1 MRFMTLIKSA
11 EKMTVGPPPSEL
23 FEAIARLGGEA
34 QQAGVLLDTAGLMP
48 TAAGACVRLRDGHID
63 TSPGPFG
70 SDQEM
75 VGAYAIFDV
84 ESKQDAI
91 AWATR
96 FMEAH
101 RDHWSGW
108 QGETEVRQLID
119 APQTGK
125 ATRRG

>member
-1 MRFMTLIKSA
+1 MRFLTLIKSA
-11 EKMTVGPPPSEL
+11 ENMTVGPPPPEL
-23 FEAIARLGGEA
+23 FQAIARLGGEA

-48 TAAGACVRLRDGHID
+48 TAAGARVRLRDGEIE

-75 VGAYAIFDV
+75 VGAYAIFNV

-96 FMEAH
+96 FMEVH
-101 RDHWSGW
+101 RDHWNGW

-119 APQTGK
+119 APQAGE
-125 ATRRG
+125 AARRG